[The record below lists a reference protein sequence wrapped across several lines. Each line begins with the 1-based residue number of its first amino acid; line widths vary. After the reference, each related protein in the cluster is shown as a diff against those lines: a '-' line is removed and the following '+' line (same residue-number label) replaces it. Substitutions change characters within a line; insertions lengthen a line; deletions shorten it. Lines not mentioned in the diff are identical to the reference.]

1 MTRPQPTS
9 DFAKATREDL
19 TRILGDLDDS
29 EIVEILMLDPTV
41 SEVEQAALW
50 TAGQGDILARKGH
63 ELVGVVADIVDIVTS
78 DEEDEESPRA
88 ANP

>member
-1 MTRPQPTS
+1 MTSPQPTS
-9 DFAKATREDL
+9 ALAKARREDL

-29 EIVEILMLDPTV
+29 EIVEILTLDPTV

-50 TAGQGDILARKGH
+50 TAGQGDVLARKGH
-63 ELVGVVADIVDIVTS
+63 ELVGVVADIVDIVTA
-78 DEEDEESPRA
+78 DEEDQEPPRV